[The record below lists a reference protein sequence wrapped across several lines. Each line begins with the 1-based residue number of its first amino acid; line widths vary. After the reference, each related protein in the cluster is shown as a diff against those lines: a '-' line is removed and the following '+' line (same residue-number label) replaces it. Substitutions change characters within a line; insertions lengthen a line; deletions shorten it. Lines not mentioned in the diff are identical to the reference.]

1 MKKTYIL
8 FFSALLILMATICF
22 AKDLNKENE
31 RHQHMTIRFI
41 EILSEQWGVNKENL
55 SGESLF
61 LKDFGVDSVDI
72 NELFMAIEEDF
83 DIEIPY
89 EDRDQ
94 ITTIHSAVDSIIK
107 IIDKPAY
114 GFWQ

>member
-8 FFSALLILMATICF
+8 FFSTLLILMATICF
-22 AKDLNKENE
+22 AKDLNKEKE
-31 RHQHMTIRFI
+31 RHQRMTIRFI
-41 EILSEQWGVNKENL
+41 EILNEQWGVNKENL
-55 SGESLF
+55 SGESLY
-61 LKDFGVDSVDI
+61 LKDFGADSVDI

-94 ITTIHSAVDSIIK
+94 ITTIHSAVDLIIK

>member
-8 FFSALLILMATICF
+8 FFSTLLILMATICS
-22 AKDLNKENE
+22 AKDLNKEKE
-31 RHQHMTIRFI
+31 RHQRMTIRFI

-61 LKDFGVDSVDI
+61 LKDFGADSVDI

-94 ITTIHSAVDSIIK
+94 ITTIHSVVDLIIK